1 MTAAVIQRIL
11 VIESVWTIGKD
22 GILDGKLHVKK
33 DMEFPELPRFGL
45 RLFLPQTMDEVTYY
59 GLGPIENYVDKRRA
73 GYHGLFTSG
82 VKEMH
87 EDYLRPQENGSRSDC
102 DFVTINGGGVS
113 LSAVSERPFSFQAS
127 VYTQEE
133 LTEKAHNYE
142 LVPSGFTVLCLDYR
156 QDGIGSASCGP
167 ELREEYRF
175 HEEEFVFKMRLVPA
189 APLHM

>member
-1 MTAAVIQRIL
+1 MDHRNG
-11 VIESVWTIGKD
+11 WG
-22 GILDGKLHVKK
+22 LDGKLHVKK

-45 RLFLPQTMDEVTYY
+45 RLFLPKTMDQVTYY
-59 GLGPIENYVDKRRA
+59 GLGPVENYMDKRRA
-73 GYHGLFTSG
+73 SYHGLFTAT

-102 DFVTINGGGVS
+102 DFVTINGGGAS
-113 LSAVSERPFSFQAS
+113 LSAVSKQAFSFQAS

-142 LVPSGFTVLCLDYR
+142 LTPSGFTVLCLDYR

-167 ELREEYRF
+167 DLLSKYRF
-175 HEEEFVFKMRLVPA
+175 NVEEFVFEVRLVPIA
-189 APLHM
+189 TKHI